1 MKTISTRWVIVK
13 YIYIINQSLFVLWIS
28 LTSRVIQPETEI
40 PVNPDNGLQD
50 WDCPEAFD
58 LVYLNQVLTEI
69 KQSGGTIPA
78 SFESKEETNT
88 LGPSNVTDE
97 ELAEVQRSIAVDV
110 NTLFVIVDGIMLFN
124 EGSPLIATPS
134 ATPDSANP
142 LDLAL
147 FVRAPYFD
155 LLKRREARAGYV
167 TLEGFWADPPG
178 YFDDIVW
185 PGYVK
190 SHSYLFEDGQVDGP
204 LTTQAASEFGIR
216 TPAQMNCTM
225 LELLQWSVNEI
236 KRSLL

>member
-1 MKTISTRWVIVK
+1 LL
-13 YIYIINQSLFVLWIS
+13 Y
-28 LTSRVIQPETEI
+28 LT
-40 PVNPDNGLQD
+40 
-50 WDCPEAFD
+50 
-58 LVYLNQVLTEI
+58 QVLTEI
-69 KQSGGTIPA
+69 KQSGGKIPA

-110 NTLFVIVDGIMLFN
+110 DTLFVIVDGIMLFN
-124 EGSPLIATPS
+124 EGSPLISTSSVTADG
-134 ATPDSANP
+134 ARP

-147 FVRAPYFD
+147 FVRAPYVD

-167 TLEGFWADPPG
+167 TLEGFWTDPPG

-204 LTTQAASEFGIR
+204 LTKQAVNEFGIR
-216 TPAQMNCTM
+216 TPTQMNCTI
-225 LELLQWSVNEI
+225 LELLQWSVSEI
-236 KRSLL
+236 KTSLL